1 MSRYHMVSKGMY
13 VTELEFSM
21 KEYVSMNQEL
31 SQTASRST
39 RIQEIKVSSG
49 RSKAIKFNE
58 FDVTDNFLMI
68 ELKTLGYERESVT
81 DLLGNHPT
89 DWDASPHSESECGDI
104 DE

>member
-1 MSRYHMVSKGMY
+1 MSRYYMVSKGMY
-13 VTELEFSM
+13 VTDLEFSM
-21 KEYVSMNQEL
+21 KEYVSMSQEL

-68 ELKTLGYERESVT
+68 ELKTLGYKRESVT
-81 DLLGNHPT
+81 DPLGSHT
-89 DWDASPHSESECGDI
+89 AWDDSECSDI

>member
-13 VTELEFSM
+13 VTDLEFSM
-21 KEYVSMNQEL
+21 KEYVSMSQEL

-58 FDVTDNFLMI
+58 FDVTDIFLMS

-81 DLLGNHPT
+81 DPLSSHPA
-89 DWDASPHSESECGDI
+89 WDDSTHSETECGDI
-104 DE
+104 